1 MKISLSESNF
11 LKSFDLIWSKS
22 IDRYKKNKM
31 DLFKIK
37 NYFMNYYLIMPE
49 KIGKEIYDKNWAE
62 YVEYRTVD
70 DAIIELQNIGMPWY
84 LSMIIKNDYAG
95 FSTFEEGTLVDINV
109 EMLIQNLDCNKYK
122 DKV

>member
-1 MKISLSESNF
+1 M
-11 LKSFDLIWSKS
+11 
-22 IDRYKKNKM
+22 
-31 DLFKIK
+31 
-37 NYFMNYYLIMPE
+37 
-49 KIGKEIYDKNWAE
+49 
-62 YVEYRTVD
+62 D